1 MNKPIR
7 FLLIAGLTLPA
18 PFAQKREIIELTR
31 DVSQVEQDLR
41 ALQSS
46 QDQKFGALQAQIQ
59 QALDS
64 VSRLN
69 ASLAVLSN
77 SVDTSLK
84 QVGAPVANLGG
95 KLDQFQSS
103 FNDLRD
109 TVADLSA
116 RIGKLDAKVT
126 DMQNQMQLGSRPA
139 APPPSNMNPAGGT
152 GAPLSS

>member
-1 MNKPIR
+1 MKPIH
-7 FLLIAGLTLPA
+7 IILTIVLFTPGA
-18 PFAQKREIIELTR
+18 FAQKREILELTR
-31 DVSQVEQDLR
+31 DVNQVEQDLR

-116 RIGKLDAKVT
+116 RVGKLDAKVT
-126 DMQNQMQLGSRPA
+126 DLQNAVQLGGSRA
-139 APPPSNMNPAGGT
+139 APPPSNLNPAAGPGGA
-152 GAPLSS
+152 G